1 MRYIISIGSNEDRQ
15 HNMTIVHE
23 HLDARFGTVHYSSII
38 ETTPLG
44 GISRP
49 VNFLNQL
56 ACFESQ
62 LSPEEVSLQ
71 LKEIETVMGRTQEER
86 KQEIIRIDLD
96 LLTCDGTPLRSEQEI
111 NRPYIRQCLQQ
122 MGLNKEFTG
131 KNINSRT

>member
-15 HNMTIVHE
+15 RNMTIAHR
-23 HLDARFGTVHYSSII
+23 HLDTRFAPVHYSSII
-38 ETTPLG
+38 ETPPLG

-49 VNFLNQL
+49 VNFFNQL
-56 ACFESQ
+56 ACFETQ
-62 LSPEEVSLQ
+62 LSPEEVNLQ
-71 LKEIETVMGRTQEER
+71 LKEIETKMGRTQEER

-96 LLTCDGTPLRSEQEI
+96 LLTCDGTPLRPEQEI

-131 KNINSRT
+131 KNMNS